1 MSVRHIYY
9 VGSLFSTFFLPL
21 KKISF
26 MKIKNLKISE
36 YHHTMLK
43 RHCNKNGLKMYKFI
57 EKLIEENCAEEID
70 IYGE

>member
-1 MSVRHIYY
+1 
-9 VGSLFSTFFLPL
+9 
-21 KKISF
+21 

-43 RHCNKNGLKMYKFI
+43 RHCSKNGLKIYKFV
-57 EKLIEENCAEEID
+57 EKLIEDNCGDEID